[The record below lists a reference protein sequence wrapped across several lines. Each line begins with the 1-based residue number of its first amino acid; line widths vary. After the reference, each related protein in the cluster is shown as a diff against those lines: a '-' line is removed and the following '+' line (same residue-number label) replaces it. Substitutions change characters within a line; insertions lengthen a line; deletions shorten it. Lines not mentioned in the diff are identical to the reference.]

1 TRRCSLG
8 VPETLARDLSPFS
21 AQRITAS
28 PAPVVSCSR
37 LLMYIFG
44 RIARFMI
51 YDSLATRKHAG
62 PPPESTGYNVALK
75 SSWLGVPFPLPVI
88 TPVVAF
94 ALIQFA
100 TVADGWSP
108 FVAL

>member
-1 TRRCSLG
+1 
-8 VPETLARDLSPFS
+8 
-21 AQRITAS
+21 
-28 PAPVVSCSR
+28 
-37 LLMYIFG
+37 
-44 RIARFMI
+44 MI
-51 YDSLATRKHAG
+51 DDSLATRKHAG

-75 SSWLGVPFPLPVI
+75 SSRLGVPFPLPVI

-94 ALIQFA
+94 AMIQFA